1 MVTVNLARMA
11 VAGRPR
17 GLLRTILLLSPGH
30 DYPWIAEALDP
41 HVVIGKARFT
51 YELDRR
57 SPPPPLPFPARRRN

>member
-1 MVTVNLARMA
+1 MVAVNLARMA